1 MTITVTI
8 INETMMEVKSQSQAR
23 SGIIKRVPVKQVVSA
38 YRNCTI
44 INKALGLV
52 VQYVNGVATSDDSM
66 IEDEALT

>member
-8 INETMMEVKSQSQAR
+8 INETMMEVKSQAQAR
-23 SGIIKRVPVKQVVSA
+23 SGIIKRVPVKQVVSV

-52 VQYVNGVATSDDSM
+52 VQYVNGVPTSDDSM